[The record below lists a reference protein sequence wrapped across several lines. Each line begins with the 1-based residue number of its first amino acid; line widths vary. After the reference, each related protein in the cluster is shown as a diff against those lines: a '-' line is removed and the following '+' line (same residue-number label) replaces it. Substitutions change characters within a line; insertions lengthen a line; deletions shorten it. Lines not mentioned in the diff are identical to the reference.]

1 MLLEVKG
8 GGNLGFLRA
17 QIREAR
23 PPLACASISNT
34 IHLPF
39 LMEYFVVDFVIPST
53 TQRST
58 TVLYN
63 WKLPVAICLP
73 HPSYQGGHGKQTE
86 ARPLKF

>member
-1 MLLEVKG
+1 MACSIGQCQAEQHCT
-8 GGNLGFLRA
+8 LGVVMAIYLYSNF
-17 QIREAR
+17 
-23 PPLACASISNT
+23 SNT